1 LGVEKGAPAGE
12 WSFLSEATL
21 TRMPM
26 SLSTCAVAGVVG
38 TCSAIGEFCQPGV
51 RAIMGL
57 IIGCCC
63 CCLLLGVCAVVR
75 GRRGVVVV
83 EEETEVAWLQCWPLT
98 LNASS
103 LSRSRSRA
111 TYMGRTQQRKTKSS
125 ELRIIKT
132 RHRTRIKNIA
142 RAVTNKSNS
151 ASRTSRSH
159 RAKVLGPRRWQ
170 SSAVKAMRNRL

>member
-1 LGVEKGAPAGE
+1 
-12 WSFLSEATL
+12 
-21 TRMPM
+21 MPM

-111 TYMGRTQQRKTKSS
+111 TYMGRTQQRKTKA
-125 ELRIIKT
+125 EEPKKKEFRVKNHKDQT
-132 RHRTRIKNIA
+132 QDTHQKHRSGCNE
-142 RAVTNKSNS
+142 
-151 ASRTSRSH
+151 
-159 RAKVLGPRRWQ
+159 
-170 SSAVKAMRNRL
+170 